1 MICDFL
7 SGTIKP
13 STTGEMVMEL
23 NKQKTELIRKLIDAR
38 LTKDEREQVISKA
51 KEIIERDKLEY
62 HKPKIIKI

>member
-1 MICDFL
+1 
-7 SGTIKP
+7 
-13 STTGEMVMEL
+13 MEL

-62 HKPKIIKI
+62 YKPKIIKI

>member
-1 MICDFL
+1 
-7 SGTIKP
+7 
-13 STTGEMVMEL
+13 MEL